1 MIVLG
6 IETSCD
12 ETAAALV
19 RDDRTILSNVLISQ
33 IPGHQ
38 PYGGVVPERAARAHL
53 EHLQPIIDQ
62 ALNNAQ
68 LTFDDLDGIAVTAGP
83 GLIGG
88 VLVGVMTAKAISAAK
103 ELPFLAVNHLE
114 GHALT
119 VRLTHNVPFPYLLL
133 LISGGHC
140 QFLEVIG
147 VGQYKL
153 LGSTIDDAVGEAF
166 DKVGRII
173 GLDYPG
179 GPGLENMAKT
189 GNKKRFAFPRPLK
202 GRKGCDLSFSGL
214 KTAVRLTAEKYAPLS
229 PQDKADLAASFQ
241 EAVVDCLEEG
251 AAKAIHAVNS
261 PIQHFVVAG
270 GVAANQVIRA
280 RLETVCQR
288 FKLNFIA
295 PPIDLC
301 TDNAAMIAWVGIERL
316 LLGQRDSLDFAPRPR
331 WPLCDLQEHI
341 RI

>member
-12 ETAAALV
+12 ETAAAIV
-19 RDDRTILSNVLISQ
+19 RDDRKILSNVLISQ

-62 ALNNAQ
+62 ALKSAE
-68 LTFDDLDGIAVTAGP
+68 LTLDDLDGISVTAGP

-103 ELPFLAVNHLE
+103 DLPFLAVNHLE

-119 VRLTHNVPFPYLLL
+119 VRLTHDVPFPYLLL

-153 LGSTIDDAVGEAF
+153 LGSTIDDALGEAF
-166 DKVGRII
+166 DKVGRIV
-173 GLDYPG
+173 GLDYPA
-179 GPGLENMAKT
+179 GPALEKMALT
-189 GNKKRFAFPRPLK
+189 GNKKRFDFPRPLK
-202 GRKGCDLSFSGL
+202 GREGCDLSFSGL
-214 KTAVRLTAEKYAPLS
+214 KTAVRLTAEKIAPLNT
-229 PQDKADLAASFQ
+229 QDRADLAASFQ
-241 EAVVDCLEEG
+241 EAVVDCLEERTT
-251 AAKAIHAVNS
+251 KAFQMVHS

-270 GVAANQVIRA
+270 GVAANQAIRS
-280 RLETVCQR
+280 RLEAVCQR
-288 FKLNFIA
+288 FGHHFIA
-295 PPIDLC
+295 PPIELC
-301 TDNAAMIAWVGIERL
+301 TDNAAMIAWVGIEKLR
-316 LLGQRDSLDFAPRPR
+316 LGQQDSLDFAPRPR
-331 WPLCDLQEHI
+331 WPLSQ
-341 RI
+341 